1 MKFWTLGL
9 CALGL
14 TLAVCSCGWQPAGD
28 STPGAK
34 VRERLEREVARDPKN
49 VGALFQL
56 GILRMQAGDV
66 REAEHEFRR
75 ALAVSPAHTGAR
87 LKLATL
93 LAGSADSGGL
103 DEALRLSSALA
114 AEQPADI
121 ETQLVLALTEWRL
134 GHPKDAEDRLNSA
147 LISAPGDSRVMAS
160 IASMK
165 LAEGDTPGAAR
176 ILEQASESTDSV
188 SLLLGAAEVA
198 AASGSLERA
207 EQILKRAQSLA
218 PADDMIP
225 HEHADLLLRAGR
237 REESERILTALAR
250 SGNRKYA
257 GARAEFLLATARYED
272 AATEFRRIL
281 ESDPGNPRMRN
292 GLVWALFKAGDLER
306 AAEECSAVLA
316 KNPKNLDALVERA
329 AIEYQRGQDLPTI
342 QDLNRAL
349 DLQPTF
355 AEARYILAKVYQ
367 RSGYIGS
374 SQQQLEEVLRL
385 RPEHI
390 NARMDLFR
398 RLVELEAYGGAVEL
412 MNRAPAVQK
421 ALPAAV
427 VYGNWAALA
436 HQDLQEFR
444 GRLRQVES
452 LDQPEF
458 LLQKALLDYGD
469 RHYEPA
475 LAGIATLLA
484 ARPEEARAL
493 DLLVRIYS
501 AENRTSEALDWIER
515 FAASHPA
522 SGVIQFHT
530 ANLLLKNGRASR
542 AKPLLEASVATSK
555 VAIPAQLALAK
566 LALETGDIQEADTYI
581 KKVLSTEPKNPA
593 ARTLL
598 GQAEE
603 RRGYFEAARTIYQEV
618 ADSDPT
624 NLVAVQGL
632 ARILLER
639 LNLPQEAVRYAQRA
653 KELAPFDPEAAD
665 TLGLVLLKQ
674 GMARAAFG
682 YLKSAFE
689 SEPNAQHREHLAAA
703 VTALGAAATPAD
715 LAAVKSEGPMKRV
728 SAGAPDKPGPVLSA
742 WIRDGLWPDS
752 FVPMPPGDLSVNGR
766 NSTETSTQVL
776 TRLVALPGWNTSY
789 TLGVVDP
796 LDDYGQVG
804 LFFFSL
810 NARPRSD
817 HVISE
822 ILTSDAEKFSPD
834 LEAISSEAAS
844 VSGDLSYYV
853 LAIAVGLSSMSLL
866 GFFLLRRRS
875 SQA

>member
-1 MKFWTLGL
+1 
-9 CALGL
+9 
-14 TLAVCSCGWQPAGD
+14 
-28 STPGAK
+28 
-34 VRERLEREVARDPKN
+34 
-49 VGALFQL
+49 
-56 GILRMQAGDV
+56 MQAGDV
-66 REAEHEFRR
+66 REAEQEFRR
-75 ALAVSPAHTGAR
+75 ALAVSPNHPGAR

-103 DEALRLSSALA
+103 DEAWRLASALA
-114 AEQPADI
+114 SEQPADI

-134 GHPKDAEDRLNSA
+134 GRSKAAEERLNSA
-147 LISAPGDSRVMAS
+147 LLAAPKDTRVVAS
-160 IASMK
+160 LASMK

-188 SLLLGAAEVA
+188 PLLLGAAEVA
-198 AASGSLERA
+198 ASAGSLGRA
-207 EQILKRAQSLA
+207 EQVLKRAQGLA
-218 PADDMIP
+218 PGDNSIP

-237 REESERILTALAR
+237 REEAEAILTALAR
-250 SGNRKYA
+250 SGNHKYA

-272 AATEFRRIL
+272 AAAEFQRIL
-281 ESDPGNPRMRN
+281 EGDPGDQRMRN
-292 GLVWALFKAGDLER
+292 GLVWALFKAGEFDR
-306 AAEECSAVLA
+306 AAQECSTVLA
-316 KNPKNLDALVERA
+316 KNPKNLNALVERA

-390 NARMDLFR
+390 TARLDLFR
-398 RLVELEAYGGAVEL
+398 RLVGLEAYGGAVDL
-412 MNRAPAVQK
+412 MSRVPAVQK

-427 VYGNWAALA
+427 VYANWAALA
-436 HQDLQEFR
+436 HQDLHEVR
-444 GRLRQVES
+444 GRFPLLES

-469 RHYEPA
+469 RQYEPA
-475 LAGIATLLA
+475 LEGIASLLA
-484 ARPEEARAL
+484 VRPEEARGL
-493 DLLVRIYS
+493 DLLVRIY
-501 AENRTSEALDWIER
+501 AAQNRTGEGLDWIDR
-515 FAASHPA
+515 FAASHRA
-522 SGVIQFHT
+522 SAVIQFHT
-530 ANLLLKNGRASR
+530 AELLLKNGRVSR
-542 AKPLLEASVATSK
+542 AKPLLEASTAASK
-555 VAIPAQLALAK
+555 VATPARLALAK
-566 LALETGDIQEADTYI
+566 LALDAGDLQEADGHI
-581 KKVLSTEPKNPA
+581 QKVLSTEPKNPR

-603 RRGYFEAARTIYQEV
+603 RRGDFEAARTIYEEV

-639 LNLPQEAVRYAQRA
+639 LNLPQEAVRYAQHA

-682 YLKSAFE
+682 YLKFAFE
-689 SEPNAQHREHLAAA
+689 TEPSPQHREHLA
-703 VTALGAAATPAD
+703 TALAALGTAATPAD
-715 LAAVKSEGPMKRV
+715 LAAVKNEGPAKRV
-728 SAGAPDKPGPVLSA
+728 SAGAPDKPGLVLSA
-742 WIRDGLWPDS
+742 WIREGLWPDS
-752 FVPMPPGDLSVNGR
+752 FVPMPPGDLAVNGQ
-766 NSTETSTQVL
+766 NSTETSAQVL

-810 NARPRSD
+810 DTRQRSD

-822 ILTSDAEKFSPD
+822 ILTSDAEKFIPD
-834 LEAISSEAAS
+834 LEDISSEAAS
-844 VSGDLSYYV
+844 VSGDLSSYL
-853 LAIAVGLSSMSLL
+853 LALTVGLFSMSLL
-866 GFFLLRRRS
+866 GFFLLRKRAS
-875 SQA
+875 HS